1 MKERVPPAC
10 ASCPVPAD
18 LRACMTEGGAGP
30 VGCPSLDRDLVEWA
44 RERYG
49 DPDLREFARQAS
61 IQEGEGYS
69 GRGEDVPSPVPCKP
83 RVLEVAEFAGR
94 MGYERLG
101 LVFCV
106 GLAQEA
112 EKVAAFLGD
121 RGFEVVSVV
130 CKAGM
135 VPKEELGVPDSM
147 KIRPGHP
154 EAMCNPLL
162 QAEALNRAGT
172 QFNVVIGLCVGHD
185 SIFLGHSK
193 APCTV
198 LVVKDRPAGHNPLAA
213 INTLHSYYRYLE
225 ED

>member
-1 MKERVPPAC
+1 MKVKALPSC
-10 ASCPVPAD
+10 ARCPVPVD
-18 LRACMTEGGAGP
+18 RRACRIDGGAGP
-30 VGCPSLDRDLVEWA
+30 EGCPTMDRDLVEWV
-44 RERYG
+44 RQRYG
-49 DPDLREFARQAS
+49 EPALREFAKQAS
-61 IQEGEGYS
+61 IQEGEGYC
-69 GRGEDVPSPVPCKP
+69 GRGEDVHSPRPCKP
-83 RVLEVAEFAGR
+83 RVMEVAEFAVK
-94 MGYERLG
+94 MGYRRLG

-106 GLAQEA
+106 GLQREA
-112 EKVAAFLGD
+112 GKVASFLEG

-135 VPKEELGVPDSM
+135 VPKEELGVPDDM

-154 EAMCNPLL
+154 EAMCNPIL

-172 QFNVVIGLCVGHD
+172 QFNIVMGLCVGHD
-185 SIFLGHSK
+185 SLFLGHSK

-198 LVVKDRPAGHNPLAA
+198 LVVKDRPTGHNPLAA